1 MIKKCRHCVGTR
13 GRVVGGDGL
22 GNADVCMGNR
32 DTRVVQVNG
41 MSTEFR
47 GVSFV
52 SFVDVCIVL
61 EWGICRC
68 KKHQPRGG
76 AHESAAAR
84 IDSCCPPVPNDR
96 LHSTTL
102 ASFVRARRR
111 RRSSDRL
118 HRAWPLRVAS
128 CRFVVSRSS
137 EGTNKINH
145 DGARAMSSPPIGG
158 VVARARDR
166 DRGRVSS
173 PRDDRRDSRA
183 SRR

>member
-32 DTRVVQVNG
+32 DTRVVKVNG

-102 ASFVRARRR
+102 ASFGQTITVNAI
-111 RRSSDRL
+111 
-118 HRAWPLRVAS
+118 VAILFKTPTS
-128 CRFVVSRSS
+128 V
-137 EGTNKINH
+137 N
-145 DGARAMSSPPIGG
+145 
-158 VVARARDR
+158 VVAVITDR
-166 DRGRVSS
+166 VRQ
-173 PRDDRRDSRA
+173 PL
-183 SRR
+183 

>member
-13 GRVVGGDGL
+13 GRVVRGDGV
-22 GNADVCMGNR
+22 GNRDVCMGNR
-32 DTRVVQVNG
+32 DTRVVKVNG

-84 IDSCCPPVPNDR
+84 TVSCCPPVPNDR

-137 EGTNKINH
+137 EGTNTINH